1 MKITYLKRINH
12 TKYGLKTKS
21 LDEIICTIRN
31 GNLILHDNKYGD
43 YTLKQIIDFLEV
55 PIQ

>member
-43 YTLKQIIDFLEV
+43 YTLKQIIDFF
-55 PIQ
+55 

>member
-31 GNLILHDNKYGD
+31 GNLTEVSQVNKYQ
-43 YTLKQIIDFLEV
+43 LACL
-55 PIQ
+55 